1 MSKRAYN
8 HDQVWAKEYVATQRN
23 PKTYYKLSD
32 GSWNFDILNDM
43 LFSFWVM
50 TPLSSYDFKCTD
62 VLAEQGI
69 HYRCSCP
76 KFLVCMH
83 AFVVECGASLAV
95 HAWAGCVHVFLP
107 KLLLC
112 AAHAHFLEVM
122 LLLVLQHYHV
132 CVHVLAVSIG
142 CDDRPVPTKFS
153 TKTCGKRK
161 APAGAS
167 LSKRGHCLLID

>member
-1 MSKRAYN
+1 
-8 HDQVWAKEYVATQRN
+8 
-23 PKTYYKLSD
+23 
-32 GSWNFDILNDM
+32 
-43 LFSFWVM
+43 
-50 TPLSSYDFKCTD
+50 
-62 VLAEQGI
+62 
-69 HYRCSCP
+69 
-76 KFLVCMH
+76 
-83 AFVVECGASLAV
+83 
-95 HAWAGCVHVFLP
+95 
-107 KLLLC
+107 
-112 AAHAHFLEVM
+112 M